1 MPELLLINLS
11 ELEPG
16 TPSYLEAI
24 AVVATRVSAG
34 EIAIAPIESSYIFLC
49 DAFNRNA
56 VINLHQLR
64 GDSPGTACQVLIAS
78 PATLKGITQQLSD
91 SLQVLAEAFW
101 PGLLTLMV
109 RPNSALHW
117 DLGDGGALDSFAVRV
132 PDQAFLRE
140 VIAKVGPVAI
150 ASAAMAGQ
158 PPSLS
163 LAETSA
169 LPSEISIYIDGGEFQ
184 SPVPSTVVA
193 ENAPGV
199 VHCTRI
205 GAISLEE
212 LRKVLPAIGA
222 SI

>member
-1 MPELLLINLS
+1 MSELLLINLA

-16 TPSYLEAI
+16 TSDYLEAVS
-24 AVVATRVSAG
+24 AVATRVSAG
-34 EIAIAPIESSYIFLC
+34 EVAIAPLESSYVFLC
-49 DAFNRNA
+49 DAFNQDA
-56 VINLHQLR
+56 VSKIHQLR
-64 GDSPGTACQVLIAS
+64 GDLPGTACQVAIAS
-78 PATLKGITQQLSD
+78 EATLQGITQQLPE
-91 SLQVLAEAFW
+91 SLRALAQAFW

-117 DLGDGGALDSFAVRV
+117 DLGDGGALPTFAVRV

-150 ASAAMAGQ
+150 ASATMSGQ

-163 LAETSA
+163 LAQTSA
-169 LPSEISIYIDGGEFQ
+169 LPSEISLYIDGGEFTN
-184 SPVPSTVVA
+184 PVPSTVVV
-193 ENAPGV
+193 ESAPGF

-222 SI
+222 SN

>member
-1 MPELLLINLS
+1 MSELLLINLS

-24 AVVATRVSAG
+24 AAVATRVSAG

-49 DAFNRNA
+49 DAFNRDA
-56 VINLHQLR
+56 VINLHHLR
-64 GDSPGTACQVLIAS
+64 GDAPGTACQVLIAS

-91 SLQVLAEAFW
+91 SLQALAEEFW

-184 SPVPSTVVA
+184 GPAPSTVVA